1 MIIEIQDKRI
11 ITALL
16 QHVRDNKNTVTN
28 EYPLLNDEVEAIL
41 YHYLIASTEWHGK

>member
-1 MIIEIQDKRI
+1 MIIEIYDKKI

-28 EYPLLNDEVEAIL
+28 EYPTVTETVESIL
-41 YHYLIASTEWHGK
+41 YYFLIGSSK